1 MKSFLLIAAVCA
13 AALGSMLS
21 TTQALA
27 GPLCPECFY
36 PYRACIRAAVT
47 PEDQLIC
54 EAVYDECRAN
64 YCEFTATANDALLPR
79 EREQATPV
87 NTARIVDTRQSAR

>member
-1 MKSFLLIAAVCA
+1 MKSFSLAAVCA
-13 AALGSMLS
+13 AALGGMLS

-27 GPLCPECFY
+27 APPCPECFY

-47 PEDQLIC
+47 PEEQLAC
-54 EAVYDECRAN
+54 EVEYNDCRASF
-64 YCEFTATANDALLPR
+64 CEFTAAADDALRPR

-87 NTARIVDTRQSAR
+87 DTARIVETRQSAR

>member
-1 MKSFLLIAAVCA
+1 MKSFSLAAAVCA

-21 TTQALA
+21 TTPASA
-27 GPLCPECFY
+27 GPLCPDCFY
-36 PYRACIRAAVT
+36 PYRACMRAATT

-54 EAVYDECRAN
+54 EALYDECRAN
-64 YCEFTATANDALLPR
+64 YCEFTSSANDALLPR

-87 NTARIVDTRQSAR
+87 DTARIADTRQSAR